1 MTSPISRP
9 LSAER
14 KRIEKINDIQKAG
27 LAASEAIAV
36 LQQEVAE
43 FAALRA
49 SLFQELRTDY
59 GWSLGDIANEYGVTR
74 ARVAQITAS

>member
-1 MTSPISRP
+1 VASPISRP
-9 LSAER
+9 LASER
-14 KRIEKINDIQKAG
+14 KRIEKINDVQKAAA
-27 LAASEAIAV
+27 AASEAIAV
-36 LQQEVAE
+36 LQQEVAA

-49 SLFQELRTDY
+49 SLFQELRTEY